1 MELSIVE
8 IWETMGLLSR
18 LVAIGLLGM
27 GVASLFVTIERLLV
41 LRRAAADSTAFAAKA
56 RPLLEERDFET
67 LRDLTR
73 GKEYERTPLPR
84 LMSFGLQAFFA
95 HRKDRDG
102 VGPAEM
108 ARRELDRRLQQLD
121 AELRRGMGLLASTGS
136 TAPFIGLFGTVI
148 GIITAFQGI
157 AAAGDGGLAAVSAGI
172 AEALIVTAVGLVV
185 AIGAVLV
192 FNVLTA
198 KFDKLDM
205 GMQHAAGEL
214 VDYLEGGL
222 AGEGASSGRHDR

>member
-1 MELSIVE
+1 MELSLVE
-8 IWETMGLLSR
+8 IWESMGLLSR
-18 LVAIGLLGM
+18 LVAIGLMGM
-27 GVASLFVTIERLLV
+27 GVGSLFVAIERTLV
-41 LRRAAADSTAFAAKA
+41 LRRADQGSAAFAAKA
-56 RPLLEERDFET
+56 RSLLEDRDFSS
-67 LRDLTR
+67 LLDLSK

-84 LMSFGLQAFFA
+84 LMRMGLESYFS
-95 HRKDRDG
+95 HLDDT
-102 VGPAEM
+102 VGAAEM
-108 ARRELDRRLQQLD
+108 ASRELQRRLQQLD

-157 AAAGDGGLAAVSAGI
+157 ASAGGGGIEAVSAGI

-198 KFDKLDM
+198 RFDRFDM
-205 GMQHAAGEL
+205 SMQHAAGEL
-214 VDYLEGGL
+214 VDYLEG
-222 AGEGASSGRHDR
+222 ASSGRQPGK